1 MSCEWKWVQSEVIML
16 SKISQV
22 HKKKSRFLSHA
33 EFIPKNQTKTWA
45 MCGLLGEKSLEGE
58 QGTGKYNGGKYD
70 RTSLG
75 TCMKMW

>member
-45 MCGLLGEKSLEGE
+45 MCGLLGEESLEGE
-58 QGTGKYNGGKYD
+58 EGTGKYIGYIYENVK
-70 RTSLG
+70 
-75 TCMKMW
+75 MKILFC